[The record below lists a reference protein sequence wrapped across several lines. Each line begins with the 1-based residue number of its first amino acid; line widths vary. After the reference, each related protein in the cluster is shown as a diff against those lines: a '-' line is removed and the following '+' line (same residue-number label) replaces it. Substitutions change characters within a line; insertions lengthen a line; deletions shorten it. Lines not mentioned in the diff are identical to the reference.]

1 MNKRLKKIID
11 ENDFTKKFNIDEA
24 VDLAINTA
32 TTKFDETIDICMN
45 LNIDSKN
52 GEQNVRGTITLPK
65 GLGKK
70 VKVCVFAKE
79 DKQQEAKDAGA
90 DIVGGDELIE
100 KVEEGF
106 VDFDRCISTPDMMSK
121 VGKLGKVLGPRS
133 LMPNPKLGSVTNDL
147 KKAIEDAKAGE
158 IEYKNSDTLVQAGIG
173 KSSFDK
179 EEIKKNIIF
188 FVEKISKDKPS
199 GVKGDFIKRLFISP
213 TMGPGINIDLGSI
226 NNS

>member
-1 MNKRLKKIID
+1 MRRVWVSCKNNQNYR
-11 ENDFTKKFNIDEA
+11 NDKGILTHIKN
-24 VDLAINTA
+24 
-32 TTKFDETIDICMN
+32 N
-45 LNIDSKN
+45 LSRN
-52 GEQNVRGTITLPK
+52 
-65 GLGKK
+65 
-70 VKVCVFAKE
+70 
-79 DKQQEAKDAGA
+79 
-90 DIVGGDELIE
+90 
-100 KVEEGF
+100 
-106 VDFDRCISTPDMMSK
+106 
-121 VGKLGKVLGPRS
+121 KLGELLVFRGVISP
-133 LMPNPKLGSVTNDL
+133 NDL

-199 GVKGDFIKRLFISP
+199 GIKGDFIKRLFISP

>member
-1 MNKRLKKIID
+1 MNKRLKRIFE
-11 ENDFTKKFNIDEA
+11 ENDFEKTFNIDEA
-24 VDLAINTA
+24 VELAISTS

-45 LNIDSKN
+45 LNIDPKN
-52 GEQNVRGTITLPK
+52 GEQNVRGIIKLPK

-70 VKVCVFAKE
+70 VIVCVFAKD

-90 DIVGGDELIE
+90 DFVGGDELVE
-100 KVEEGF
+100 KVEAGF
-106 VDFDRCISTPDMMSK
+106 TNFDRCISTPDMMSK

-147 KKAIEDAKAGE
+147 KKAVEDAKAGE

-179 EEIKKNIIF
+179 EEIKKNIMF
-188 FVEKISKDKPS
+188 FIEKISKDRPS
-199 GVKGDFIKRLFISP
+199 GIKGDFIKRLFISP

-226 NNS
+226 GN

>member
-1 MNKRLKKIID
+1 MNKRLKKIFD
-11 ENDFTKKFNIDEA
+11 ENDFEKKFNIDEA
-24 VDLAINTA
+24 VELAINTA

-45 LNIDSKN
+45 LNIDPKN
-52 GEQNVRGTITLPK
+52 GEQNVRGTIKLPK

-70 VKVCVFAKE
+70 VRVCVFANE

-100 KVEEGF
+100 KVEGGLT
-106 VDFDRCISTPDMMSK
+106 DFDRCISTPDMMSK

-147 KKAIEDAKAGE
+147 KKAVEDAKAGE

-173 KSSFDK
+173 RSSFDK
-179 EEIKKNIIF
+179 EEIKKNIVF
-188 FVEKISKDKPS
+188 FVEKISKDRPS
-199 GVKGDFIKRLFISP
+199 GIKGDFIKRIFISP
-213 TMGPGINIDLGSI
+213 TMGPGINVDLGSI
-226 NNS
+226 NN

>member
-1 MNKRLKKIID
+1 MNKRLKKIFA
-11 ENDFTKKFNIDEA
+11 ENDFEKKFNINEA
-24 VDLAINTA
+24 VEIAINTA

-45 LNIDSKN
+45 LNIDPKN
-52 GEQNVRGTITLPK
+52 GEQNVRGTIKLPK

-70 VKVCVFAKE
+70 VKVCVFAKD

-100 KVEEGF
+100 KVESGF
-106 VDFDRCISTPDMMSK
+106 TDFDRCISTPDMMSK

-147 KKAIEDAKAGE
+147 KKAVKDAKAGE

-173 KSSFDK
+173 KSSFDN

-188 FVEKISKDKPS
+188 FVEKISKDRPA
-199 GVKGDFIKRLFISP
+199 GIKGDFIK
-213 TMGPGINIDLGSI
+213 
-226 NNS
+226 

>member
-1 MNKRLKKIID
+1 MNKRLKKIFD
-11 ENDFTKKFNIDEA
+11 ENDFEKKFNIDEA

-45 LNIDSKN
+45 LNIDPKN
-52 GEQNVRGTITLPK
+52 GEQNVRGTIKLPK

-100 KVEEGF
+100 KVEGGF
-106 VDFDRCISTPDMMSK
+106 TDFDRCISTPDMMSK

-147 KKAIEDAKAGE
+147 KKAVEDAKAGE

-173 KSSFDK
+173 KSSFEKD
-179 EEIKKNIIF
+179 EIKNNIIY
-188 FVEKISKDKPS
+188 FVEKISKDRPA
-199 GVKGDFIKRLFISP
+199 GIKGDFIKRIFISP

-226 NNS
+226 GN

>member
-1 MNKRLKKIID
+1 MNKRLKRIFE
-11 ENDFTKKFNIDEA
+11 ENDFEKKFNIDEA
-24 VDLAINTA
+24 VELAISTS

-45 LNIDSKN
+45 LNIDPKN
-52 GEQNVRGTITLPK
+52 GEQNVRGTIKLPK

-70 VKVCVFAKE
+70 VIVCVFAKD

-100 KVEEGF
+100 KVEGGF
-106 VDFDRCISTPDMMSK
+106 TNFDRCISTPDMMSK
-121 VGKLGKVLGPRS
+121 VGKLGKVLGPRN
-133 LMPNPKLGSVTNDL
+133 LMPNPKLGSVTSDL
-147 KKAIEDAKAGE
+147 KKAVEDAKAGE

-179 EEIKKNIIF
+179 EEIKKNIMF
-188 FVEKISKDKPS
+188 FIEKISKDRPS
-199 GVKGDFIKRLFISP
+199 GIKGDFIKRIFISP

-226 NNS
+226 GN

>member
-1 MNKRLKKIID
+1 MNKRLKRIFE
-11 ENDFTKKFNIDEA
+11 ENDFEKKFNIDEA
-24 VDLAINTA
+24 VELAISTS

-45 LNIDSKN
+45 LNIDPKN
-52 GEQNVRGTITLPK
+52 GEQNVRGTIKLPK

-70 VKVCVFAKE
+70 VIVCVFAKD

-100 KVEEGF
+100 KVEGGF
-106 VDFDRCISTPDMMSK
+106 TNFDRCISTPDMMSK
-121 VGKLGKVLGPRS
+121 VGKLGKVLGPRN
-133 LMPNPKLGSVTNDL
+133 LMPNPKLGSVTSDL
-147 KKAIEDAKAGE
+147 KNAIEDAKAGE

-179 EEIKKNIIF
+179 EEIKKNIMF
-188 FVEKISKDKPS
+188 FIEKISKDRPS
-199 GVKGDFIKRLFISP
+199 GIKGDFIKRIFISP

-226 NNS
+226 GN

>member
-1 MNKRLKKIID
+1 MNKRLKRIFE
-11 ENDFTKKFNIDEA
+11 ENDFEKKFNIDEA
-24 VDLAINTA
+24 VELAINTS

-45 LNIDSKN
+45 LNIDPKN
-52 GEQNVRGTITLPK
+52 GEQNVRGTIKLPK

-70 VKVCVFAKE
+70 VIVCVFAKD

-100 KVEEGF
+100 KVEGGF
-106 VDFDRCISTPDMMSK
+106 TNFDRCISTPDMMSK
-121 VGKLGKVLGPRS
+121 VGKLGKVLGPRN
-133 LMPNPKLGSVTNDL
+133 LMPNPKLGSVTSDL
-147 KKAIEDAKAGE
+147 KNAIEDAKAGE

-179 EEIKKNIIF
+179 EEIKKNIMF
-188 FVEKISKDKPS
+188 FIEKISKDRPS
-199 GVKGDFIKRLFISP
+199 GIKGDFIKRIFISP

-226 NNS
+226 GN

>member
-1 MNKRLKKIID
+1 MNKRLKKIFE
-11 ENDFTKKFNIDEA
+11 ENDFEKKFNIDDA
-24 VDLAINTA
+24 VELAINTA

-52 GEQNVRGTITLPK
+52 GEQNVRGTIKLPK

-70 VKVCVFAKE
+70 VIVCVFAKE

-100 KVEEGF
+100 KVEGGF
-106 VDFDRCISTPDMMSK
+106 TDFDRCISTPDMMSK

-147 KKAIEDAKAGE
+147 KKAVEDAKAGE

-173 KSSFDK
+173 KSSFEK

-188 FVEKISKDKPS
+188 FVEKVSKDRPA
-199 GVKGDFIKRLFISP
+199 GIKGDFIKKIFISP
-213 TMGPGINIDLGSI
+213 TMGPSIDVDLGSI
-226 NNS
+226 GN

>member
-1 MNKRLKKIID
+1 MNKRLKKIFA
-11 ENDFTKKFNIDEA
+11 ENDFEKKFNINEA
-24 VDLAINTA
+24 VEIAINTA

-45 LNIDSKN
+45 LNIDPKN
-52 GEQNVRGTITLPK
+52 GEQNVRGTIKLPK

-70 VKVCVFAKE
+70 VKVCVFAKD

-100 KVEEGF
+100 KVESGF
-106 VDFDRCISTPDMMSK
+106 TDFDRCISTPDMMSK

-147 KKAIEDAKAGE
+147 KKAVKDAKAGE

-173 KSSFDK
+173 KSSFDN

-188 FVEKISKDKPS
+188 FVEKISKDRPS
-199 GVKGDFIKRLFISP
+199 GIKGDFIKKIFISS
-213 TMGPGINIDLGSI
+213 TMGPGINVDIGSI
-226 NNS
+226 GN